1 MGDSESQIGQKVAQ
15 LEVNF
20 RPLALDDIAEVAAF
34 YARQDDDRLVRRF
47 LSAIDQATER
57 ISAFPLSCPK
67 YHRNSRRLML
77 RAFPFCVC
85 YRVVDDT
92 VQVLA
97 VLHAKRDLGI
107 LRRRV
112 E

>member
-1 MGDSESQIGQKVAQ
+1 MAQ
-15 LEVNF
+15 LEVYF
-20 RPLALDDIAEVAAF
+20 RPLALDDIAEATAF
-34 YARQDDDRLVRRF
+34 YAQQDDDRLVRRF
-47 LSAIDQATER
+47 LSAIDRATER
-57 ISAFPLSCPK
+57 IAAFPLSCPK

-77 RAFPFCVC
+77 HAFPFCVC
-85 YRVVDDT
+85 YRMVDDT

-97 VLHAKRDLGI
+97 VLHAKRDLVL